1 MINSQEEL
9 QPVCNKMKLF
19 ITFDFIP
26 KLLRCITFYIRN
38 CIDKVVHYQ
47 KDIITRR
54 LKRRKKRLFEGC
66 NYRGKNIKCKCDCNR
81 CTKYRNIHS
90 RILETG
96 FMSNICNNRPTKNE
110 ILNTTID
117 NNFICCTD
125 KDQVRS
131 WTLEHTQP
139 QDHRD
144 VYFIIYFSY
153 LFFTWIACL
162 TAKFIFHINW
172 TASSSSYKCSLLNV
186 PIKL

>member
-9 QPVCNKMKLF
+9 QSIFNTMKVF
-19 ITFDFIP
+19 MTFDFIR
-26 KLLRCITFYIRN
+26 KLLRCITFYIGN
-38 CIDKVVHYQ
+38 CIDRVVHYQ
-47 KDIITRR
+47 KDVIIRR

-66 NYRGKNIKCKCDCNR
+66 NYRGKNIKCKCNCNR
-81 CTKYRNIHS
+81 CTKYRNICS
-90 RILETG
+90 RVLETD
-96 FMSNICNNRPTKNE
+96 FMTNICDNRPTKNE
-110 ILNTTID
+110 I
-117 NNFICCTD
+117 CTD
-125 KDQVRS
+125 KDQVRP
-131 WTLEHTQP
+131 WTLEQTQP

-172 TASSSSYKCSLLNV
+172 TASSSSYKCFLLNV